1 MELTEDNRSSEEN
14 IYQRVIIRYNGSM
27 TPLGMPMEFDITRK
41 KINIF
46 KIGKLYCF
54 KYYFT
59 DEQVFNELSPYYNKE
74 KYRFECGT
82 AGERNKFI
90 KYLWKVGFD
99 STIVEDFHE
108 YIVKIDRMKP
118 FISMLKDSIEQAE
131 IGRDRIFLMKDIRSV
146 EYAIEQGAE
155 RYTDTNRVLF

>member
-1 MELTEDNRSSEEN
+1 MSVD
-14 IYQRVIIRYNGSM
+14 
-27 TPLGMPMEFDITRK
+27 FDITRK
-41 KINIF
+41 KINVF

-59 DEQVFNELSPYYNKE
+59 NEQVFNELSPYYNKE

-82 AGERNKFI
+82 AGERNKII
-90 KYLWKVGFD
+90 KYLWKVGFEVD
-99 STIVEDFHE
+99 IVEDLQE

-118 FISMLKDSIEQAE
+118 YVSILKESIEQAE
-131 IGRDRIFLMKDIRSV
+131 IGRYKIFLMKDIRSV

-155 RYTDTNRVLF
+155 RYTDTHQVLF

>member
-1 MELTEDNRSSEEN
+1 MSVD
-14 IYQRVIIRYNGSM
+14 
-27 TPLGMPMEFDITRK
+27 FDITRK
-41 KINIF
+41 KINVF
-46 KIGKLYCF
+46 KIGKRYCF

-59 DEQVFNELSPYYNKE
+59 DRQVFTELSPYYNKE

-90 KYLWKVGFD
+90 KYLWKVGFEVD
-99 STIVEDFHE
+99 IVEDLKE

-118 FISMLKDSIEQAE
+118 YASILKDSIEQAE

-155 RYTDTNRVLF
+155 RYTDISQVLF

>member
-1 MELTEDNRSSEEN
+1 MSVD
-14 IYQRVIIRYNGSM
+14 
-27 TPLGMPMEFDITRK
+27 FDITRK
-41 KINIF
+41 KINVF
-46 KIGKLYCF
+46 KIGKRYCF

-82 AGERNKFI
+82 VSERNKII
-90 KYLWKVGFD
+90 KYLWKVGFEVD
-99 STIVEDFHE
+99 IVEDLNE

-118 FISMLKDSIEQAE
+118 YVSILKDSIEQAE
-131 IGRDRIFLMKDIRSV
+131 IGRDRIFLMKDIRSM

-155 RYTDTNRVLF
+155 RYTDKYQVLF

>member
-1 MELTEDNRSSEEN
+1 MSVD
-14 IYQRVIIRYNGSM
+14 
-27 TPLGMPMEFDITRK
+27 FDITRK
-41 KINIF
+41 KINVF
-46 KIGKLYCF
+46 KIGKRYCF

-59 DEQVFNELSPYYNKE
+59 DKQVFNELSPYYNKE

-82 AGERNKFI
+82 AGERNKII

-99 STIVEDFHE
+99 STIVEDLHE
-108 YIVKIDRMKP
+108 YIVKINRMKP
-118 FISMLKDSIEQAE
+118 FVSILKDSIEQTE

-155 RYTDTNRVLF
+155 KYTDTNQVLF